1 MSVTILPVSTAA
13 ELRTF
18 IRLPAHLADRRPN
31 QVLPLW
37 SEEEAYHDPK
47 RNPALKECTLLRL
60 LAMRNGAAVGRIMG
74 IIHGGHNALHGTRTA
89 RFAQLD
95 AIDDPSVSAALV
107 GAVEAWAR
115 THGMDSIIGPFGLS
129 DKDPQGFQI
138 EGFEHLPV
146 LATPTNAAHLPKH
159 VEAWGYTKHTDA
171 LAYRVPIPEQLPAG
185 YYRVAE
191 RLLAMGEFHVV
202 HLPSRKALKPWILP
216 VLRLVNI
223 TYRDLLGFVPM
234 DEKEMEHLAA
244 QYMPVLDPDFV
255 KILANKAN
263 DPVAFVVAMPDM
275 SEGLF
280 KARGSLFPF
289 GFLHILVSMRRT
301 KQLDLFLGA
310 VHPLWQKH
318 GLTCI
323 LAIELL
329 GQARKRGMT
338 HFDSHLILE
347 TNTAMRGEVER
358 LGGEVWKRYRVY
370 GKSLERSESIVVSD
384 QSLVT
389 VTND

>member
-1 MSVTILPVSTAA
+1 MSVNVIPVHTAA
-13 ELRTF
+13 DLRTF

-31 QVLPLW
+31 QILPLW
-37 SEEEAYHDPK
+37 SDEEAYHDPK
-47 RNPALKECTLLRL
+47 RNPALKECTLVRY
-60 LAMRNGAAVGRIMG
+60 LAVRDGSVVGRVMG
-74 IIHGGHNALHGTRTA
+74 IIHAGHNAMHNSRTA
-89 RFAQLD
+89 RFFQLD

-115 THGMDSIIGPFGLS
+115 TQGMDGIIGPFGLS

-138 EGFEHLPV
+138 EGFENLPV

-159 VEAWGYTKHTDA
+159 VEALGYTKHADA
-171 LAYRVPIPEQLPAG
+171 LAYRVPIEARLPAG

-191 RLLAMGEFHVV
+191 RLLASGEFRVV
-202 HLPSRKALKPWILP
+202 PLASRKALKPWILP

-223 TYRDLLGFVPM
+223 TYADLLGFVPM

-244 QYMPVLDPDFV
+244 QYMPVLDPHFV
-255 KILANKAN
+255 KILANKA
-263 DPVAFVVAMPDM
+263 DEPVAFVVAMPDM
-275 SEGLF
+275 SEGLH
-280 KARGSLFPF
+280 KAKGKLFPF
-289 GFLHILVSMRRT
+289 GFLHILLAMRRT

-329 GQARKRGMT
+329 GQAYKRGMT

-347 TNTAMRGEVER
+347 TNAPMRGEVER

-370 GKSLERSESIVVSD
+370 GKSL
-384 QSLVT
+384 
-389 VTND
+389 

>member
-1 MSVTILPVSTAA
+1 MSVVIQPVSTAA

-18 IRLPAHLADRRPN
+18 IRLPANLSDRRAN

-47 RNPALKECTLLRL
+47 RNPALKECTLVRY
-60 LAMRNGAAVGRIMG
+60 LAVRKGVVVGRIMG
-74 IIHGGHNALHGTRTA
+74 IIHAGHNAMHNSRTA
-89 RFAQLD
+89 RFSQLD
-95 AIDDPSVSAALV
+95 AIDDPGVTAALV
-107 GAVEAWAR
+107 GAIEDWAR
-115 THGMDSIIGPFGLS
+115 NQGMDSIIGPFGLS

-146 LATPTNAAHLPKH
+146 LATPSNAAHLPKH
-159 VEAWGYTKHTDA
+159 VEALGYTKHADA
-171 LAYRVPIPEQLPAG
+171 LSYRVPIPEKLPAG
-185 YYRVAE
+185 YYRVAD
-191 RLLAMGEFHVV
+191 RLMESGEFRMVP
-202 HLPSRKALKPWILP
+202 LPSRKALKPWILP

-223 TYRDLLGFVPM
+223 TYADLLGFVPM

-255 KILANKAN
+255 KILANKS
-263 DPVAFVVAMPDM
+263 DEPVAFVVAMPDM

-280 KARGSLFPF
+280 KAKGKLFPI
-289 GFLHILVSMRRT
+289 GFLHILMSMKRT

-310 VHPLWQKH
+310 VHPQWQKQ

-329 GQARKRGMT
+329 GQAHKRGMT

-347 TNTAMRGEVER
+347 SNAAMRGEVER

-370 GKSLERSESIVVSD
+370 GKTL
-384 QSLVT
+384 
-389 VTND
+389 

>member
-1 MSVTILPVSTAA
+1 MSVTVLPVRTAA

-31 QVLPLW
+31 EVLPIW

-47 RNPALKECTLLRL
+47 RNPALKECILVRYLALR
-60 LAMRNGAAVGRIMG
+60 GGVAVGRVMG
-74 IIHGGHNALHGTRTA
+74 IIHTGHNTLHGTRTA

-95 AIDDPSVSAALV
+95 AIDDPGVTAALV

-115 THGMDSIIGPFGLS
+115 DQGMDAIIGPFGLS
-129 DKDPQGFQI
+129 DKDPQGLQI
-138 EGFEHLPV
+138 VGFEHLPV

-159 VEAWGYTKHTDA
+159 VEALGYTKHADA

-191 RLLAMGEFHVV
+191 RIMASGEFHVV
-202 HLPSRKALKPWILP
+202 PLSSRKALKPWILP

-234 DEKEMEHLAA
+234 DEHEMEHLAA
-244 QYMPVLDPDFV
+244 QYMPVLDPAFV

-263 DPVAFVVAMPDM
+263 EPVAFVVAMPDM

-289 GFLHILVSMRRT
+289 GFLHILLAMRRT
-301 KQLDLFLGA
+301 RQLDLFLGA
-310 VHPLWQKH
+310 VHPLWQKQ

-358 LGGEVWKRYRVY
+358 LGGEVWKRYRLY
-370 GKSLERSESIVVSD
+370 GKAL
-384 QSLVT
+384 
-389 VTND
+389 